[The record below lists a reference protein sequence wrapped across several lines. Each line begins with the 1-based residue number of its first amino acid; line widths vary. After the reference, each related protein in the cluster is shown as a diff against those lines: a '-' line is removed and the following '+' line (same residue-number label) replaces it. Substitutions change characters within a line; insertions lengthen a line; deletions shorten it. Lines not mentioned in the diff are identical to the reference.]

1 MFSVATD
8 TQLFA
13 ISSSKATE
21 KVLNNLQ
28 QQEIYKI
35 ENSECYILYTGPTRQ
50 AGVEYCCRGCS
61 DPNPDTNT
69 SPWFYWRTT
78 KDSDTYAVFTF
89 LILVLKPGSYI

>member
-13 ISSSKATE
+13 ISTSKATE

-28 QQEIYKI
+28 QQEIYNI

-50 AGVEYCCRGCS
+50 GGVEYCCRGCS

>member
-13 ISSSKATE
+13 ISTSKATE

-28 QQEIYKI
+28 QQEIYNI
-35 ENSECYILYTGPTRQ
+35 ENSECYILYTGPTKQ
-50 AGVEYCCRGCS
+50 VGVDYCCRGCS

-69 SPWFYWRTT
+69 SP
-78 KDSDTYAVFTF
+78 
-89 LILVLKPGSYI
+89 